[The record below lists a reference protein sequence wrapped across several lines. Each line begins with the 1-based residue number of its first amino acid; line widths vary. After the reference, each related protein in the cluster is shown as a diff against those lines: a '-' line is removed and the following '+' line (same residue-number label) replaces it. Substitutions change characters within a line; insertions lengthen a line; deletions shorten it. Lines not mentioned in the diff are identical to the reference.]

1 MLLRR
6 CAFLSGLVAFVLACA
21 PDSSTDHDAGGA
33 PGSSGSAMGGA
44 GSTAGG
50 SVSQSGTNTAGGTE
64 SVAGGGSGGTGGD
77 LVSMA
82 GAGGD
87 TTGAR
92 PNVVLIVA
100 DDLGY
105 SDVGM
110 FGGEIH
116 TPNIDALAKG
126 GLRFSN
132 FYNASR
138 CSPTRASLLT
148 GQYPH
153 RVNLAAN
160 GRDLG
165 KNGVTIAEA
174 LGSAGYNTAMAGK
187 WHLSRTPEL
196 ASNDQQ
202 MKWLAHQLDP
212 GVPFS
217 PDVSTYPINRGFQ
230 HHYGIIWGVA
240 NYFDPFSL
248 VDGTTPVAS
257 VPNGYYITNAI
268 TQKSVEYIQ
277 GFAQEPKPFFLYV
290 AFTAPHFPLHAL
302 PEDIAKYEGVY
313 DAGWTPIRNARYAR
327 QVELGLF
334 DQANTP
340 LPATQANDWTAL
352 SQAQKTYLS
361 NAMQTHAAMVDRVD
375 QGVGSIVDA
384 LTKAGALDNT
394 LVLFISDNGAS
405 GEIYLSPGFDR
416 PSMTR
421 QGDTV
426 VYCGGQ
432 AACSYAQPGDQK
444 TYSYIGPSWANA
456 LNTPYRYWKGDS
468 FRGGNTTPAIV
479 HWPAGLKTKAG
490 SITDQ
495 PAHVIDVLPT
505 VLELA
510 DVPYPASYQGHDI
523 SSVDGQSLLPILEN
537 EQRTPHSELFF
548 EHEDG
553 AALIQGD
560 YKIVRLSG
568 NPAWELY
575 NLKTDRTE
583 TKNLAAADSA
593 RVQAMSKTWQTWYDS
608 VPH

>member
-1 MLLRR
+1 MRPVVVGLLTL
-6 CAFLSGLVAFVLACA
+6 FGLACSPNESTNQA
-21 PDSSTDHDAGGA
+21 GKAGQSS
-33 PGSSGSAMGGA
+33 GGA
-44 GSTAGG
+44 GGRDSASAGG
-50 SVSQSGTNTAGGTE
+50 NLASAGSASQSGAPATGGAEAG
-64 SVAGGGSGGTGGD
+64 SSSGGDASSGA
-77 LVSMA
+77 A
-82 GAGGD
+82 GAGGNVAS
-87 TTGAR
+87 TR
-92 PNVVLIVA
+92 PNVVVIVA

-105 SDVGM
+105 SDVGA

-116 TPNIDALAKG
+116 TPNLDSLANQ

-165 KNGVTIAEA
+165 KNGLTIAEA

-196 ASNDQQ
+196 ATNDEQ

-212 GVPFS
+212 GTPFS

-230 HHYGIIWGVA
+230 RHYGIIWGVA

-248 VDGTTPVAS
+248 VDGTTPVTS
-257 VPNGYYITNAI
+257 VPDGYYITNAI

-277 GFAQEPKPFFLYV
+277 DFAQQPKPFFVYV

-313 DAGWTPIRNARYAR
+313 DAGWTPIRNARYQR
-327 QVELGLF
+327 QLDLGLF
-334 DQANTP
+334 EQADTP

-352 SQAQKTYLS
+352 SQQQKTYLS

-384 LTKAGALDNT
+384 LSKGGALDNT
-394 LVLFISDNGAS
+394 LILFISDNGAS
-405 GEIYLSPGFDR
+405 GEIYLTPGFDR

-421 QGDTV
+421 AGEPI

-432 AACSYAQPGDQK
+432 AACPYAQPGDQK

-479 HWPAGLKTKAG
+479 HWPAGLRTKPG
-490 SITDQ
+490 SITPQ

-505 VLELA
+505 LLELA
-510 DVPYPASYQGHDI
+510 NLEYPSSYQGHDLTTL
-523 SSVDGQSLLPILEN
+523 DGTSLVPILQGDER
-537 EQRTPHSELFF
+537 QGHSELFF

-560 YKIVRLSG
+560 YKIVRLHG
-568 NPAWELY
+568 NPQWELY
-575 NLKTDRTE
+575 DLKSDRTE
-583 TKNLAAADSA
+583 TENLASADSA
-593 RVQAMSKTWQTWYDS
+593 RVQSMSKTWQTWYDS